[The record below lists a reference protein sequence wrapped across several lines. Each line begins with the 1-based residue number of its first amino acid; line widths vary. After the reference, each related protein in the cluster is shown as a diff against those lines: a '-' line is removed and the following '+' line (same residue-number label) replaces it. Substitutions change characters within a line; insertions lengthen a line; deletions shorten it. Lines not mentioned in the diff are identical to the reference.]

1 MAFETSRCVKEGYM
15 LHEQLN
21 KDYVTAMKARDTVRS
36 ATLNFLRAQIKNVV
50 IDKKVE
56 ILDDESVIT
65 VIKKQIKQ
73 RQDSIEQFD
82 KAGRQELVDK
92 EKAEMAILKSYL
104 PAELTE
110 DELKAMVKDA
120 IKEVQASSVKDMGR
134 VIKAVQEKTKGSAD
148 NRVVSEIVKA
158 ALMSS

>member
-1 MAFETSRCVKEGYM
+1 M

-21 KDYVTAMKARDTVRS
+21 KDYVTAMKARDTVKS

-82 KAGRQELVDK
+82 KAGRQELVEK

-110 DELKAMVKDA
+110 EELKAMVKDA

>member
-1 MAFETSRCVKEGYM
+1 M
-15 LHEQLN
+15 LHEQIN

-36 ATLNFLRAQIKNVV
+36 ATINFLRAQLKNVV

-92 EKAEMAILKSYL
+92 EKAELAILKSYL
-104 PAELTE
+104 PAELSE
-110 DELKAMVKDA
+110 DALKVMVKDA

>member
-1 MAFETSRCVKEGYM
+1 MAFETSLCVKEGNM
-15 LHEQLN
+15 LHEQIN

-36 ATLNFLRAQIKNVV
+36 STINFLRAQLKNVV

-92 EKAEMAILKSYL
+92 EKAELAILKSYL
-104 PAELTE
+104 PAELSEET
-110 DELKAMVKDA
+110 LRGMVKE
-120 IKEVQASSVKDMGR
+120 IINEIQASSIKDMGR
-134 VIKAVQEKTKGSAD
+134 VMKAVQEKTQGGAD
-148 NRVVSEIVKA
+148 NKVVSEIVKA
-158 ALMSS
+158 VLMNS

>member
-1 MAFETSRCVKEGYM
+1 M

-21 KDYVTAMKARDTVRS
+21 KDYVTAMKARDTVKS

-104 PAELTE
+104 PAELSE
-110 DELKAMVKDA
+110 EQLKAMVKDA

>member
-1 MAFETSRCVKEGYM
+1 M
-15 LHEQLN
+15 LHEQIN

-36 ATLNFLRAQIKNVV
+36 ATINFLRAQLKNVV

-92 EKAEMAILKSYL
+92 DKAELAILKSYL
-104 PAELTE
+104 PAELSE
-110 DELKAMVKDA
+110 DALKVMVKDA